1 LEYQGKGRILF
12 KLVVV
17 FHPKKVKLMCVFHCY
32 CDLTGTYKVK
42 RPRTLV
48 MASSVRDERRSIN
61 RCWSSYFQIAC
72 LGLGILVELE
82 RICSGGSGKD
92 PSIRSERI

>member
-1 LEYQGKGRILF
+1 
-12 KLVVV
+12 
-17 FHPKKVKLMCVFHCY
+17 
-32 CDLTGTYKVK
+32 
-42 RPRTLV
+42 